1 MNSDWLQNDKISL
14 VMYFWWL
21 ELVPLQDLQPLQTI
35 STITNSNITR
45 QLILHFTVFTLPEF
59 DSKVT

>member
-1 MNSDWLQNDKISL
+1 
-14 VMYFWWL
+14 MYFLWL

-45 QLILHFTVFTLPEF
+45 QLILHFTVFTIPEF